1 MAEGKEIKINA
12 EAFNTAISKVTE
24 YKNVLVQVNDSFVS
38 VNENMKK
45 DWIGDGGTAF
55 ISTAKAVEASFSERI
70 NDLEEEVKAL
80 EDAKQSLFNED
91 NYLSGAIAG
100 SIIGTAAATVAV
112 EVATSA
118 INKSN

>member
-1 MAEGKEIKINA
+1 MAEGKEIKVNE
-12 EAFNTAISKVTE
+12 EAFNNTISKVTE
-24 YKNVLVQVNDSFVS
+24 YKDGLVEVKGSFVS

-55 ISTAKAVEASFSERI
+55 MLNAKALEASFSERI
-70 NDLEEEVKAL
+70 NDLEEETKAL

-100 SIIGTAAATVAV
+100 SITVTAAAAVAI
-112 EVATSA
+112 EVATSV